1 MVLFR
6 VQRGFGAR
14 ERECRQNLRF
24 MEEHRIPET
33 LEEAYRLRDAA
44 EGLPDWDFYQDHVY
58 RLRREEYRARG
69 IRTEISSRRR
79 ERQSAIEFSREMFFL
94 EVSEISGEG
103 LSGREARAAQQEA
116 RRYATRLDTHAFLK
130 QLASPHSGA
139 VDLYRRNYLE
149 MLRMGKS
156 PNEAYYL
163 SRVIG
168 LAGEGEFRRAVENVQ
183 QAGYPKGRFPYLVE
197 KTAIQIRDLPGGMIL
212 ILLTFFA
219 SLFAFV
225 WATGAWGNAGT
236 GAIFFIS
243 LGLIAAG
250 ALMLIS
256 AAFIVTFIRSINK

>member
-1 MVLFR
+1 
-6 VQRGFGAR
+6 
-14 ERECRQNLRF
+14 
-24 MEEHRIPET
+24 MEDRRIPET
-33 LEEAYRLRDAA
+33 LEEAYRLRDTA
-44 EGLPDWDFYQDHVY
+44 ESLPERDFYQEQVF

-94 EVSEISGEG
+94 EVSEISNRNG
-103 LSGREARAAQQEA
+103 SGRETRASQHEA

-139 VDLYRRNYLE
+139 VELYRRNYLE
-149 MLRMGKS
+149 LLRMGKQ
-156 PNEAYYL
+156 PAEAYYL

-168 LAGEGEFRRAVENVQ
+168 LAGEGEFRQAVEGVRRT
-183 QAGYPKGRFPYLVE
+183 GYPKGRMPYTVE

-225 WATGAWGNAGT
+225 WATRGWAEGASTGT
-236 GAIFFIS
+236 IFFVT
-243 LGLIAAG
+243 LGLVAAG
-250 ALMLIS
+250 GLMLVS
-256 AAFIVTFIRSINK
+256 AVFIVTFIRSINK

>member
-1 MVLFR
+1 VEDRR
-6 VQRGFGAR
+6 V
-14 ERECRQNLRF
+14 
-24 MEEHRIPET
+24 PET
-33 LEEAYRLRDAA
+33 LEEAYHLRDSA
-44 EGLPDWDFYQDHVY
+44 ESLPERDFYQEQVF

-94 EVSEISGEG
+94 EVMEISGRDA
-103 LSGREARAAQQEA
+103 GRQVRASQHEA

-139 VDLYRRNYLE
+139 VELYRRNYLE
-149 MLRMGKS
+149 LLRMGKQ
-156 PNEAYYL
+156 PAEAYYL

-168 LAGEGEFRRAVENVQ
+168 LAGEGEFRHAVEGVRQ
-183 QAGYPKGRFPYLVE
+183 TGYPKGRLPYAVE

-225 WATGAWGNAGT
+225 WATSGWDPGTST
-236 GAIFFIS
+236 GAIFLVT
-243 LGLIAAG
+243 LGLVAAG
-250 ALMLIS
+250 ALMLVS
-256 AAFIVTFIRSINK
+256 AVFIVTFIRSINK

>member
-1 MVLFR
+1 M
-6 VQRGFGAR
+6 G
-14 ERECRQNLRF
+14 ER
-24 MEEHRIPET
+24 RIPET
-33 LEEAYRLRDAA
+33 LEEAYRLRDTADSLQ
-44 EGLPDWDFYQDHVY
+44 ERDFYQEQIYH
-58 RLRREEYRARG
+58 LRREEYRSRG

-94 EVSEISGEG
+94 EVAEISRHGPG
-103 LSGREARAAQQEA
+103 ARAAQQEA

-139 VDLYRRNYLE
+139 VELYRRNYLE
-149 MLRMGKS
+149 LLRMGKS
-156 PNEAYYL
+156 PSEAYYL

-168 LAGEGEFRRAVENVQ
+168 LAGEAEFRRALQSVRET
-183 QAGYPKGRFPYLVE
+183 GYPSRGGMAYAVE
-197 KTAIQIRDLPGGMIL
+197 RAAIQIRDLPGGMIL

-225 WATGAWGNAGT
+225 WATQTWDHAEAGT
-236 GAIFFIS
+236 IFFVS

-256 AAFIVTFIRSINK
+256 AIFIVTFIRSINK